1 MTKMIKYDK
10 LVRDR
15 IPEIIEADG
24 KKALTRVL
32 GIEETKNYLG
42 LKLKEELEEYLT
54 SNQVEELADLQE
66 VIFALL
72 ECHGITRSE
81 FEKIRLKKV
90 KQRGAFSRKLLLEA
104 VIE

>member
-1 MTKMIKYDK
+1 MRKQ
-10 LVRDR
+10 
-15 IPEIIEADG
+15 
-24 KKALTRVL
+24 
-32 GIEETKNYLG
+32 KNYLG

-81 FEKIRLKKV
+81 FEK
-90 KQRGAFSRKLLLEA
+90 KLD
-104 VIE
+104 